1 MGQIKSSGGFSTT
14 TAVIAATAMAATAA
28 GFKSISST
36 ESSSKSTI
44 GDSIPR
50 AAEREGRRF
59 SGDKFSMLPLLA
71 AMRLLFGLGFLLLVV
86 VVVVTT
92 VVVTTGIPP
101 LPLLLIALS
110 LTLNNDAKRV
120 ELRWGANSSAIR
132 AAAFRAAVR
141 VERLVGTEG
150 LGTIV
155 RRQQGC
161 KGDVLKRAREILF
174 CWCVFFL

>member
-1 MGQIKSSGGFSTT
+1 
-14 TAVIAATAMAATAA
+14 
-28 GFKSISST
+28 
-36 ESSSKSTI
+36 
-44 GDSIPR
+44 
-50 AAEREGRRF
+50 
-59 SGDKFSMLPLLA
+59 MLPLLA

-101 LPLLLIALS
+101 LPLLIALS

-155 RRQQGC
+155 RRQQG
-161 KGDVLKRAREILF
+161 
-174 CWCVFFL
+174 

>member
-1 MGQIKSSGGFSTT
+1 MLS
-14 TAVIAATAMAATAA
+14 
-28 GFKSISST
+28 
-36 ESSSKSTI
+36 I
-44 GDSIPR
+44 GDSIVLPLPR
-50 AAEREGRRF
+50 AAEREGRCF
-59 SGDKFSMLPLLA
+59 SGDKFSMLSLLA
-71 AMRLLFGLGFLLLVV
+71 AMRLFGLGFLLLVV

-101 LPLLLIALS
+101 LPLLIALS

-141 VERLVGTEG
+141 VERLVGKEG

-155 RRQQGC
+155 RRQQGQ
-161 KGDVLKRAREILF
+161 E
-174 CWCVFFL
+174 